1 MAWKDPISDP
11 QIKTIKDLC
20 GSKDLSSLPDAQREF
35 LLPSP
40 FDADKQEAN
49 LRRMNREQAHEA
61 ISLMLEL
68 PKLQVQTVEVTPV
81 QVLQQGAVQSQTED
95 QKPQTREGYFFII
108 DPTNNEERF
117 FKVKHGK
124 EGTRWA
130 GYTFLEVQASDYW
143 YPVKNPKHRDAVLA
157 EIDKD
162 PITAMNEYG
171 IRIGSCGVCG
181 RTLTDRD
188 SRLRGIGPVCAARLD
203 MEAAAPTESQLD
215 LLRKLGLHD

>member
-1 MAWKDPISDP
+1 MAWKDPISEP
-11 QIKTIKDLC
+11 QINTIKKLADE
-20 GSKDLSSLPDAQREF
+20 KDLSGLPDAQREF

-68 PKLQVQTVEVTPV
+68 PKLQVQTVEAIPLTPV
-81 QVLQQGAVQSQTED
+81 QAVETGSVSVD
-95 QKPQTREGYFFII
+95 KSQTREGYFFII